1 MKGSAPSKVSASVFP
16 FVPSDLPTKELLSV
30 LKNTKHETNSVV
42 TLVQDYRI
50 QCSVVPY
57 TLEVLWV
64 TWGRSNQE
72 DLIEEL
78 GVQSR

>member
-1 MKGSAPSKVSASVFP
+1 M
-16 FVPSDLPTKELLSV
+16 
-30 LKNTKHETNSVV
+30 NSVV
-42 TLVQDYRI
+42 TLGQDYRI

-57 TLEVLWV
+57 TLKVPWV
-64 TWGRSNQE
+64 TQGRSNQE